1 MRFDGGHRSGR
12 EVGRG
17 CHANVSEAESGE
29 TMAIEMAVLPQGT
42 RVRVR
47 QADLPMEEG
56 IPGRT
61 GTVVVASDY
70 ASRRLGV
77 ALDGEQRI
85 RMFTPAELEVVQ
97 EVPLPPE
104 RETAK
109 KRPALP

>member
-1 MRFDGGHRSGR
+1 
-12 EVGRG
+12 
-17 CHANVSEAESGE
+17 
-29 TMAIEMAVLPQGT
+29 MAIEMAPLPQGT

-47 QADLPMEEG
+47 QSDLPL
-56 IPGRT
+56 PDDVAGRT
-61 GTVVVASDY
+61 GTVIVASDY

-85 RMFTPAELEVVQ
+85 RMFTPDELEVVQ